1 MTFPNISK
9 STFNSFF
16 QGVEFFAFSAGKG
29 RLMKK
34 NRTSSLAE
42 MIGAVLTHED
52 LPMEIYNRLSGAFIE
67 MMGDPKDTPEWVQ
80 FALDWLRKKDR
91 LGCIFVYIYLSY
103 HEIETC
109 FSFEALIES
118 VQ

>member
-1 MTFPNISK
+1 MTFPTISK

-16 QGVEFFAFSAGKG
+16 QGVKLFAFSAGKG
-29 RLMKK
+29 RPMKT
-34 NRTSSLAE
+34 NRTSSLTE
-42 MIGAVLTHED
+42 MIGAVLTHEN

-67 MMGDPKDTPEWVQ
+67 MKGDPKDTPEWVQ
-80 FALDWLRKKDR
+80 FTIDWLREKDR
-91 LGCIFVYIYLSY
+91 LGCILVYIYLSY

-109 FSFEALIES
+109 LSFEALIES